1 MKWFFIYLII
11 FSFGYPEKIKL
22 NLEING
28 IKKSGKLFLAVY
40 DDPLVFESNKS
51 KEFKIKT
58 NVIAKLIEDTNYSSS
73 DYLFKIED
81 ASGFKIAWNQ
91 LFYK

>member
-40 DDPLVFESNKS
+40 DDPLVFE
-51 KEFKIKT
+51 
-58 NVIAKLIEDTNYSSS
+58 
-73 DYLFKIED
+73 
-81 ASGFKIAWNQ
+81 
-91 LFYK
+91 